1 MEGGYLP
8 WKNKSKEVVD
18 ELEAISKPLPPP
30 PPGKKWERA
39 EGGAW
44 VLQDAAVEPALTTAQ
59 SDVEG
64 GDVIEHTVMPEDT
77 LQGLC
82 LKYGCSATELRRL
95 NLFSGSSIQCKKSLH
110 IPTKRGIIL
119 APQEQTEAVVLQKFR
134 NATGESIQEAR
145 LYLEEAGNDLL
156 AALAAWKEDES
167 WQTLHHK
174 DAVKE
179 DCVAVDDKEA
189 SAADSMLEKRGRELS
204 EEIAVSQFTAAG
216 SSGLVAPTAVLVPR
230 VVAPACVLETEM
242 VHLVPS

>member
-30 PPGKKWERA
+30 PTGKKWDRA
-39 EGGAW
+39 EDGAW
-44 VLQDAAVEPALTTAQ
+44 VLKDAAIEPSSKTAQ

-64 GDVIEHTVMPEDT
+64 GEIIEHTIMPEDT

-95 NLFSGSSIQCKKSLH
+95 NMFSGSSIQCKKSLH

-119 APQEQTEAVVLQKFR
+119 ALQEQTDAVVLQKFR
-134 NATGESIQEAR
+134 NATGESLNEAR
-145 LYLEEAGNDLL
+145 LYLEEAGNDFQ

-167 WQTLHHK
+167 WQAQHHNN
-174 DAVKE
+174 AVEE
-179 DCVAVDDKEA
+179 DGLAADNEEA
-189 SAADSMLEKRGRELS
+189 SAVDSMLEKRATERRGERVLS
-204 EEIAVSQFTAAG
+204 EYAACG
-216 SSGLVAPTAVLVPR
+216 DSGLVVPVAVLTSR
-230 VVAPACVLETEM
+230 IVAPACVLETEM